1 MLPTVVL
8 TTIGAL
14 AMQAVAQMIAVDI
27 QGHAPALDVDLR
39 VALSG
44 LIGETR
50 ERANALGDI
59 TQLLVNLAGGQ
70 GRHGCL
76 R

>member
-1 MLPTVVL
+1 M
-8 TTIGAL
+8 
-14 AMQAVAQMIAVDI
+14 
-27 QGHAPALDVDLR
+27 R
-39 VALSG
+39 G
-44 LIGETR
+44 LFVESN

-70 GRHGCL
+70 GRHKCL